1 MMKRILPFFLLLA
14 LVLSGC
20 NITVAT
26 SPAAPNATT
35 SPATTQIPAV
45 TQIPIDT
52 QISVGTPV
60 VNYGMEARGYI
71 KALTDIGQRV
81 AGTQAEARAA
91 EYVASIFTSF
101 GYPTETQP
109 FSDTSDYDETIDSA
123 NVVAVKSGRSAQEII
138 VGAHYDSVEVGLGAD
153 DNASGVAVMLEAA
166 ELIKNVSTPYTI
178 RFIAFGAE
186 EAGLLGSYAYLNQM
200 SQAELENTIAM
211 INLDSLAAGDI
222 TYVYSDEGQQATLR
236 DWTLEWAFGNG
247 LDLQTIHNVDLT
259 DEEGNAVSDYA
270 AFQNAGIPYIYFE
283 ATNWTLGDQDGY
295 TQVDP
300 QYGDNGKIWHTEDD
314 TLEYLDTKFPG
325 RVDQHLDL
333 FVTVLFNILTQYEGS
348 VQ

>member
-1 MMKRILPFFLLLA
+1 MMKRILPLFLLLA
-14 LVLSGC
+14 LVLNAC
-20 NITVAT
+20 NIPVVSAPTAT
-26 SPAAPNATT
+26 SPV
-35 SPATTQIPAV
+35 V
-45 TQIPIDT
+45 TQIPV
-52 QISVGTPV
+52 STPV
-60 VNYGMEARGYI
+60 ISYGAIARDYV
-71 KALTDIGQRV
+71 KTLTDMGPRV
-81 AGTQAEARAA
+81 AGTDQEAQAAEAIADVFA
-91 EYVASIFTSF
+91 GF

-109 FSDTSDYDETIDSA
+109 FTETDDNGGTIDSA
-123 NVVAVKSGRSAQEII
+123 NVVAVKSGKSAQEII
-138 VGAHYDSVEVGLGAD
+138 VGAHYDSADVGLGAD

-166 ELIKNVSTPYTI
+166 ELVKNVPTPYTI

-200 SQAELENTIAM
+200 SQAEFENTIAM

-222 TYVYSDEGQQATLR
+222 TYVYSDEGQQAALR
-236 DWTLEWAFGNG
+236 DWMLEWAFGNG
-247 LDLQTIHNVDLT
+247 LDLQTIHNVDLSE
-259 DEEGNAVSDYA
+259 DDGGGVSDYA
-270 AFQNAGIPYIYFE
+270 AFRDAGIPFVYFE

-300 QYGDNGKIWHTEDD
+300 QYGDKGKIWHTGDD
-314 TLEYLDTKFPG
+314 TLEYLDTHFPG